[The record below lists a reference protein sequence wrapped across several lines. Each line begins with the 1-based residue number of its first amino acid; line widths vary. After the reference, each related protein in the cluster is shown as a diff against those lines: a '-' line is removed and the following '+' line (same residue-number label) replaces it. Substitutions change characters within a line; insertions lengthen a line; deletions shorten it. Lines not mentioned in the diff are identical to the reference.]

1 MELDRLIGVEEL
13 AEMIGRKPATI
24 RSDLC
29 RSPERLPPRVLLDGR
44 KRQRP
49 QWKQSTVARW
59 LAEQREGGNAALARE
74 IGPGPAPAAQKNAR
88 PGRPRNAVSI

>member
-1 MELDRLIGVEEL
+1 MIEIDRLIGVDEL

-24 RSDLC
+24 RADLS

-49 QWKQSTVARW
+49 QWKRSTVAHW
-59 LAEQREGGNAALARE
+59 LAKQNEGSARVAE
-74 IGPGPAPAAQKNAR
+74 AEAPPAK